1 MEVLLGLI
9 GVLAG
14 WLFFER
20 SRRKS
25 AEALNTNLETKE
37 ELVKKDQAIANNN
50 GSLASEEA
58 KREDI
63 AKNVEEA
70 KKNDSIADVIDF
82 LNRIDNNKQ

>member
-1 MEVLLGLI
+1 MEILLGLI

-20 SRRKS
+20 NRRKS

-37 ELVKKDQAIANNN
+37 ELVKKDQVIATNN
-50 GSLASEEA
+50 GALATEEA

-63 AKNVEEA
+63 AKNMEEG
-70 KKNDSIADVIDF
+70 KKNDSIADVLDF